1 MDFKILTFS
10 SFSDVNIINDN
21 IDINV
26 VFSNGD
32 VYFATLITVQNIKQ
46 LMGDE
51 SFFWIDTMFIVNC
64 LSKESIKKAISETIE
79 NNYFDKIFSKI
90 GNLET
95 LEWRVKS
102 YHDFDSFYSN
112 RII

>member
-1 MDFKILTFS
+1 MEFKILTFT
-10 SFSDVNIINDN
+10 SFSDVDILNDN
-21 IDINV
+21 IDVNI
-26 VFSNGD
+26 VFSDGD

-51 SFFWIDTMFIVNC
+51 SFYWIDTMLIVNC
-64 LSKESIKKAISETIE
+64 LSKECIKKAISETIE

-90 GNLET
+90 GNLQT
-95 LEWRVKS
+95 LEWRAKS
-102 YHDFDSFYSN
+102 YHDFESFYSD